1 MSQLDPDKLPRHVA
15 IIPDRNG
22 RWAELRGLPRIE
34 GHRRGTDAMR
44 ETVRAAHELGI
55 KWLTVYAFSQENRG
69 RPPEEVDALMEM
81 LVGYL
86 DRETEELVRNGIRLR
101 AIGRLAD
108 LPRSVQ
114 DRVERTA
121 RLSEA
126 NTEMTL
132 TFALAYGGR
141 AELVDAARRLARDV
155 ESGRLDA
162 EAIDEKSLQDFLYAP
177 DLPDPDLLIRT
188 GGERRISNFLL
199 WQLSYTELFFSDVL
213 WPDFTKRHLV
223 DAVLAYQGR
232 ERRFGKTPAQVREG
246 S

>member
-1 MSQLDPDKLPRHVA
+1 
-15 IIPDRNG
+15 
-22 RWAELRGLPRIE
+22 
-34 GHRRGTDAMR
+34 
-44 ETVRAAHELGI
+44 
-55 KWLTVYAFSQENRG
+55 
-69 RPPEEVDALMEM
+69 
-81 LVGYL
+81 
-86 DRETEELVRNGIRLR
+86 
-101 AIGRLAD
+101 
-108 LPRSVQ
+108 
-114 DRVERTA
+114 VERTA